1 MQKFKAAL
9 LLYLKGFS
17 MGAADVV
24 PGVSGGTIAFIT
36 GIYDE
41 LINSIRSVNFLAVK
55 VLIKEGPLAF
65 WKHIN
70 GRFLAVLLLGI
81 LTSVVTLARLIK
93 YLLVNEPILI
103 WSFFFGL
110 IIASVIYVGKQIEK
124 WDIANVI
131 SLALGA
137 ILAYLITISSPAGG
151 IDNLPYIFF
160 SGTIAICAMILPGIS
175 GSFILLLLGSYS
187 VILGSV
193 TGFSDALK
201 VGNTEELIL
210 YGTKLAVFAIGCFI
224 GIILFTRLLGFV
236 LNNYRS
242 VTISVLT
249 GFMVGSLNKVWP
261 WKETLEYRLNS
272 SGEKVPFLEENISP
286 FQYSEL
292 YSTDHQLLW
301 ALVLAILG
309 IVLVLG
315 LERIGKVNSN

>member
-41 LINSIRSVNFLAVK
+41 LIQSIRSVNFQSLK
-55 VLIKEGPLAF
+55 ILFKEGPQSF
-65 WKHIN
+65 WRAIN
-70 GRFLAVLLLGI
+70 GRFLSILVFGI
-81 LTSVVTLARLIK
+81 LSSVITLARVIK
-93 YLLVNEPILI
+93 YLLTHEPILI

-110 IIASVIYVGKQIEK
+110 IVASVIYVGKQIDK
-124 WDIANVI
+124 WNIQNI
-131 SLALGA
+131 LSLLLGA
-137 ILAYLITISSPAGG
+137 ISAYLITISSPAGG
-151 IDNLPYIFF
+151 IDSLAYIFF
-160 SGTIAICAMILPGIS
+160 SATIAICAMILPGIS

-187 VILGSV
+187 VVLGAV

-201 VGNTEELIL
+201 AGNGNELIL
-210 YGTKLAVFAIGCFI
+210 YGTKLLVFALGCII
-224 GIILFTRLLGFV
+224 GITLFARLLGYV

-249 GFMVGSLNKVWP
+249 GFMLGSLNKVWP

-286 FQYSEL
+286 FNYAEL
-292 YSTDHQLLW
+292 YATSHQLLW
-301 ALVLAILG
+301 AVLLACLG
-309 IVLVLG
+309 MILVLG
-315 LERIGKVNSN
+315 LEKIGNISSN